1 MKDGVRAEERVDVSR
16 QDVYEDYVKYL
27 QRCTDVRPC
36 REDGLLEKA
45 ARYLQREPEP
55 GATFTVFPF
64 YRALC
69 EGCEALNADC
79 RKLVSAL
86 EKAAE
91 LLETLCVS
99 LYLQPW
105 KKEIKTIK
113 TFTGPFVYCL
123 LPVFSSSTIQS
134 VLGSIGY
141 LLHTDSEYRLSE
153 DANPDR
159 AMLVGF
165 ELLLATVQCRHFL
178 ELLDKDQLGPQEWL
192 EVLQRRM
199 EPSKQEEP
207 TEKKMTVVQKE
218 EEKKKGKADGTE
230 VAPYLDTRLPVKP
243 QAKPRRCHLISVDHS
258 IMEMQMNY
266 PDLAFRGRPLLSDK
280 AHRANTRSGSKSV
293 HTAGTNS
300 YSDDSKAADPPRRG
314 SVKHTKVAAL
324 AGSRSD
330 SSRAAEVFGD
340 DGRSSGCNDRNGGRS
355 TAPADAMSSSC
366 SNTEGVDD
374 ELTPPQAVSLHLT
387 LRAGATAEQRPQP
400 TVEPPAWTQQQTAAE
415 LQTKKPT
422 SPGPPSLS
430 STDEEQELRE
440 LAERMGQ
447 LHVQETKA
455 ENKRGEESTIK
466 ERRKKERKVSTQ
478 GEAEEQNLRRPVM
491 ETGPALSCAASRCTR
506 SSQCDPTVM
515 KEPKPVCHPPP
526 QTEGGGAVQQEGER
540 AEKGRAEEEQLAQ
553 SFVIVECHKK

>member
-1 MKDGVRAEERVDVSR
+1 MKCIS
-16 QDVYEDYVKYL
+16 
-27 QRCTDVRPC
+27 
-36 REDGLLEKA
+36 
-45 ARYLQREPEP
+45 
-55 GATFTVFPF
+55 
-64 YRALC
+64 
-69 EGCEALNADC
+69 
-79 RKLVSAL
+79 
-86 EKAAE
+86 
-91 LLETLCVS
+91 VS
-99 LYLQPW
+99 LCLFQ
-105 KKEIKTIK
+105 

-134 VLGSIGY
+134 VLASIGY

-207 TEKKMTVVQKE
+207 TEKKTTVVQKE
-218 EEKKKGKADGTE
+218 EEKKKEKADGAE
-230 VAPYLDTRLPVKP
+230 MAPYFDTRKP
-243 QAKPRRCHLISVDHS
+243 QAKPRRCHLISMDHS

-266 PDLAFRGRPLLSDK
+266 PDLAFR
-280 AHRANTRSGSKSV
+280 
-293 HTAGTNS
+293 
-300 YSDDSKAADPPRRG
+300 
-314 SVKHTKVAAL
+314 
-324 AGSRSD
+324 
-330 SSRAAEVFGD
+330 
-340 DGRSSGCNDRNGGRS
+340 
-355 TAPADAMSSSC
+355 
-366 SNTEGVDD
+366 
-374 ELTPPQAVSLHLT
+374 
-387 LRAGATAEQRPQP
+387 
-400 TVEPPAWTQQQTAAE
+400 E
-415 LQTKKPT
+415 LQTKRPT

-447 LHVQETKA
+447 LHVQETKV
-455 ENKRGEESTIK
+455 ENKSGEESTIK
-466 ERRKKERKVSTQ
+466 ERRKKERKVSTE

-506 SSQCDPTVM
+506 SSQYDPTVM

-526 QTEGGGAVQQEGER
+526 QTNGGGSAVQPEGEDSER

-553 SFVIVECHKK
+553 SFVIVERHKK